1 MAMVE
6 YLERPEETKEIFLE
20 DGFMRTGDLGFYN
33 EQGGFSF
40 VDRLKEMIKYVCGQ
54 RISFLFSIKFPI
66 LE

>member
-20 DGFMRTGDLGFYN
+20 DGFMRTGDLGLYN

-40 VDRLKEMIKYVCGQ
+40 VDRLKEMIKYVCVWSKNSASVFNQ
-54 RISFLFSIKFPI
+54 IN
-66 LE
+66 